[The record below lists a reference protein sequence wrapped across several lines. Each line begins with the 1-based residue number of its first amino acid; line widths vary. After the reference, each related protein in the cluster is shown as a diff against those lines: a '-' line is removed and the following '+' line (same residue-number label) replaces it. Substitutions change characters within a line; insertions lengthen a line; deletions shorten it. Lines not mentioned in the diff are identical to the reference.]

1 MNVKQI
7 VKVIDDWLDSLKKEH
22 EKFFER
28 WRKQLNRYEIAI
40 NIFLVQQGLR
50 SGFLFTF
57 PLECAPPKFEGFSMY
72 LAKSSLGFVVNHILM
87 LTSNP
92 KGPIFQKFVD
102 QAVGKPEPVMM
113 PAIEKRIGEC
123 LGYLYPSDRLHII
136 HINNNV
142 VDWCCRSVDGK
153 ISIILWSEGLPK
165 EYD

>member
-1 MNVKQI
+1 M
-7 VKVIDDWLDSLKKEH
+7 
-22 EKFFER
+22 
-28 WRKQLNRYEIAI
+28 
-40 NIFLVQQGLR
+40 VQQGLR

-165 EYD
+165 EYDESKIRAREIELNEAMKTEGFTIKALINQTKEELEECY